1 MDAKKPDIFDRIM
14 QLPLLRRLNPLYKKH
29 KSVLLYIF
37 FGGLTTLVSIGS
49 FILADTVLD
58 HHIAN
63 LISWICAV
71 SFAYVTNRI
80 WVFSSQAKGA
90 AIFREVLTF
99 FGGRLFSLGVE
110 EVILLVCVDWLQLN
124 STVIKLVAQIVVLLL
139 NFFISKF
146 LVFRKRSE

>member
-49 FILADTVLD
+49 FILANTVLD

>member
-29 KSVLLYIF
+29 KSVLLYSF

-49 FILADTVLD
+49 FILANTVLD

-71 SFAYVTNRI
+71 TFAYVTNRI
-80 WVFSSQAKGA
+80 WVFDSQAKGA

>member
-1 MDAKKPDIFDRIM
+1 MDAEKQDIFDRIM
-14 QLPLLRRLNPLYKKH
+14 QLPLLRNFYGLYKKH

-49 FILADTVLD
+49 FILANTVLD

-71 SFAYVTNRI
+71 TFAYVTNRI
-80 WVFSSQAKGA
+80 WVFDSQAKGA

-110 EVILLVCVDWLQLN
+110 EVMLLVCVNWLQFN
-124 STVIKLVAQIVVLLL
+124 STAIKLIAQVVVLVL
-139 NFFISKF
+139 NYVISKL